1 MDARAM
7 DEKLPH
13 PASKLRVERADGQ
26 PRPSLNTIS
35 AALRYHAAI
44 AWLANQPTMRLIRSS
59 PRVADVANVA
69 ISTLDIFIAACCAWL
84 LLDLLDL
91 LDHED
96 GLFVLVVVIAKDRVY
111 RPSSTMLSAKLSA
124 TSSFSAKLAATR
136 RRSR

>member
-1 MDARAM
+1 M
-7 DEKLPH
+7 DEELPH

-69 ISTLDIFIAACCAWL
+69 MSTLDIFIAACCAWL
-84 LLDLLDL
+84 LLLLDL

-96 GLFVLVVVIAKDRVY
+96 GLLVLVVVIAKDRVD
-111 RPSSTMLSAKLSA
+111 RPSSTVLSAKLSA
-124 TSSFSAKLAATR
+124 TSSFSAKLTAFR